1 MEKILNVLVITI
13 IAFKRA
19 FFPVYL
25 ASFLLRNLLD
35 ISFPSF
41 GSSRG
46 EEKAARISCG
56 GLSRGGDNRRFGLVT
71 FPVASNKSRFER
83 IVSGY

>member
-25 ASFLLRNLLD
+25 ASSLLRNLLD

-46 EEKAARISCG
+46 EEKSCANLVRRT
-56 GLSRGGDNRRFGLVT
+56 LSGRRQSEVWSGY
-71 FPVASNKSRFER
+71 
-83 IVSGY
+83 VSGCVE

>member
-25 ASFLLRNLLD
+25 ASSLLRNLLD

-46 EEKAARISCG
+46 EEKSCANLVRRT
-56 GLSRGGDNRRFGLVT
+56 LSRFSGRRQSEVWSGY
-71 FPVASNKSRFER
+71 
-83 IVSGY
+83 VSGCVE